1 MTIVE
6 LGKKLNEMYE
16 SAKRNEAVC
25 QIHLFGIMYGN
36 LIRENGYHL
45 KDIIKAS
52 KLSAGYLAELSKGVK
67 LAKHV
72 VIKQDNE
79 R

>member
-36 LIRENGYHL
+36 LIRQNGYNL
-45 KDIIKAS
+45 KEILKAS
-52 KLSAGYLAELSKGVK
+52 GLSAGYLAELSKGVK

-72 VIKQDNE
+72 VLKQDNK

>member
-6 LGKKLNEMYE
+6 LGKKLYEMYE

-36 LIRENGYHL
+36 IIRENGYTL
-45 KDIIKAS
+45 KEILKAS
-52 KLSAGYLAELSKGVK
+52 GLSAGYLAELSKGVK

-72 VIKQDNE
+72 VIKQDQ
-79 R
+79 